1 MDSVWTQLGTVL
13 VALIS
18 AAGTVYVARN
28 SRKAQ
33 REQAA
38 TALEQDAPHV
48 EAAMRQQDREAFNAI
63 RDALQQQINGL
74 REEIGQLKHDVDKLR
89 GERDDREEK
98 LRAALS
104 VVRSANH
111 RLRNC
116 TCGQEPVSV
125 PHELISWSI

>member
-1 MDSVWTQLGTVL
+1 MWNAIGAVVVAVVTV
-13 VALIS
+13 
-18 AAGTVYVARN
+18 AGTVYATRN
-28 SRKAQ
+28 SRAAA

-38 TALEQDAPHV
+38 PQ
-48 EAAMRQQDREAFNAI
+48 AAVSERQQDRETFNAI

-104 VVRSANH
+104 VVRTANH

-116 TCGQEPVSV
+116 TCGQEPVNV
-125 PHELISWSI
+125 PHELITWSI